1 MSGSKSSLVVE
12 DCAPAP
18 SPCAATTGG
27 TMAKADDETY
37 FVIPLS
43 IQPDGDDY
51 LVGNADLDDYYQIP
65 AQGLAILEML
75 RKGDTPTAVKAKLA
89 REALPEEGGE
99 AGAMVDVDDFV
110 AMLREIGFLYPIADA
125 GQHRARVDAEPADRR
140 ILFKVDPR
148 IARAIF
154 SPVTLLCYVGIVGYA
169 LALAVRDPALRID
182 LHAFF
187 IERNFAPTLVLLLLL
202 SSAAVM
208 LHELGH
214 MLAAARHGI
223 SSRLGIGNRLW
234 NIVAEADLS
243 GVLALP
249 KRQRYLPLMAGM
261 MVDVLVIALVT
272 LAIAALVRT
281 GTMGGGTGFTV
292 QLLQALILQIIVTIT
307 WQFNFFLKTDI
318 YYALSNYWS
327 YPDLDA
333 DARIYL
339 RDRFHRL
346 SNGRFGARA
355 ESPNYKNLRVLNFF
369 SVLWVV
375 GRLLAFGTLV
385 LVFIPTIYLYGA
397 KTYRAYRDPAV
408 SVSAVYDLGIFTI
421 LSLMILVGGLYMW
434 LRGRWATRRTLRK
447 ES

>member
-1 MSGSKSSLVVE
+1 MS
-12 DCAPAP
+12 
-18 SPCAATTGG
+18 
-27 TMAKADDETY
+27 KADDETY

-43 IQPDGDDY
+43 IQPDGEDY
-51 LVGNADLDDYYQIP
+51 LIGNSELDDYYQIP
-65 AQGLAILEML
+65 AQGRDIIGML
-75 RKGDTPTAVKAKLA
+75 QQGDTPATIKARLA
-89 REALPEEGGE
+89 KEGDSGD
-99 AGAMVDVDDFV
+99 MVDVDDFV
-110 AMLREIGFLYPIADA
+110 AMLREIGFLYPMADS
-125 GQHRARVDAEPADRR
+125 GLHRARVDSEPADRR
-140 ILFKVDPR
+140 LLFKVDAR

-154 SPVTLLCYVGIVGYA
+154 SPVALLCYLGIVGYA
-169 LALAVRDPALRID
+169 VGLAVTDPSLRID
-182 LHAFF
+182 RHAFF
-187 IERNFAPTLVLLLLL
+187 IERNLAPTLVLLLLL

-261 MVDVLVIALVT
+261 MVDVLVIALLI
-272 LAIAALVRT
+272 LAIAALGRT
-281 GTMGGGTGFTV
+281 GTLGGKAGFTV
-292 QLLQALILQIIVTIT
+292 PLLQALILQIVVTMS

-318 YYALSNYWS
+318 YYVLSNYWS

-339 RDRFHRL
+339 RDRMHLL

-355 ESPNYKNLRVLNFF
+355 ESPNYKNLRVLKFF
-369 SVLWVV
+369 SVIWVA
-375 GRLLAFGTLV
+375 GRLVALGTLV
-385 LVFIPTIYLYGA
+385 LIFIPTIYLYA
-397 KTYRAYRDPAV
+397 ARTYRAYRDPAA
-408 SVSAVYDLGIFTI
+408 SSGSVYDLGLFTL
-421 LSLMILVGGLYMW
+421 LSLTILVGGLYMW
-434 LRGRWATRRTLRK
+434 LRGRWATRRTVRK